1 LVFPLYTYEVYRLVN
16 NQEFIPTLSRS
27 LHFSPS
33 VTFTP
38 CFIQQLESYIFL
50 SLVSVY
56 HISVKEFIFLFWSQ
70 YTIYFFLLESFI
82 FISHRSQPTVYLSIV
97 VESYFFSHVS
107 LLFVVESYF
116 SLKGIRSFYFYLL
129 CVYICLLCVS
139 SFSI

>member
-1 LVFPLYTYEVYRLVN
+1 MTGHMSYKEFFSELSSYIRGYTIWFSLIYAYIYEFYRLVN

-70 YTIYFFLLESFI
+70 YTIYCCGEL
-82 FISHRSQPTVYLSIV
+82 
-97 VESYFFSHVS
+97 FFSHVS
-107 LLFVVESYF
+107 LLFVVENYF
-116 SLKGIRSFYFYLL
+116 SLKVLGVFILSPMYVR
-129 CVYICLLCVS
+129 VYMSVMC
-139 SFSI
+139 

>member
-1 LVFPLYTYEVYRLVN
+1 MVFPLYTYEVYRLVN

-70 YTIYFFLLESFI
+70 YTIYFFSWEFH
-82 FISHRSQPTVYLSIV
+82 FYLSSVPAYRLSIYCCG
-97 VESYFFSHVS
+97 ELFFSHVS

-116 SLKGIRSFYFYLL
+116 SLKVLGVFIFISYVC
-129 CVYICLLCVS
+129 CVYMSVMC
-139 SFSI
+139 